1 MTEVREHTFPFAG
14 TDTLEG
20 APATEEA
27 APKGRNRTAL
37 IAAVVAGALVLVGAG
52 YFLFLSGGSSSD
64 TTGGAPLTHVTT
76 PKVSAP
82 KTGTVAKPA
91 VPTGT
96 KAFTQAVGKDPF
108 KPLVVADNT
117 SSTGSSTSS
126 GSTSSTSTTSGSST
140 TSSTSTATTSTTGA
154 TTGTTTGTTTAPRS
168 QTPISLSLLSVK
180 SDNST
185 ASLKVNGRS
194 TVVAVGA
201 TFATYFRVMALWDG
215 KCGTFQ
221 YGDEAFN
228 LCAGHSIRLQ

>member
-14 TDTLEG
+14 PDTLEG
-20 APATEEA
+20 VPATEEA
-27 APKGRNRTAL
+27 VAKGRNRTAL
-37 IAAVVAGALVLVGAG
+37 IAAVVVGALVLVGAA

-64 TTGGAPLTHVTT
+64 STSGAPLTHVTK
-76 PKVSAP
+76 PKVTAP
-82 KTGTVAKPA
+82 KTGTAAKPA
-91 VPTGT
+91 APTGT

-108 KPLVVADNT
+108 KPLVVANT
-117 SSTGSSTSS
+117 ASTSGTGTSTGTT
-126 GSTSSTSTTSGSST
+126 STSSTSSSST

-154 TTGTTTGTTTAPRS
+154 TTGTTTGTTAAPRS

-180 SDNST
+180 ADNSS